1 MNKLAIQETFPPG
14 IVGREIVL
22 AQMCHHYRRISS
34 AKARVDTNL
43 FKPLKPSL
51 SRPLSAE
58 VSSIVQRSLSPR
70 SPPKHRKCLK
80 YENDL
85 GEFHFKPTL
94 RSQGVESRLRSTPEV
109 YHPAV
114 KSPKTT
120 HHELLEGH
128 QQATQTSLENSLVEE
143 ESPKTRDE
151 AVQTSNQNLYR
162 PVDLRS
168 VQFLRDITND
178 ALQQRAFTSASLNR
192 IFLEHQYRNAYSL
205 TQELM
210 DRELEELRRQLGM
223 LPRHHPFSGTVSD
236 SEALDALDSLVLDP
250 RIKEQVIQ
258 SLRLSRDN
266 DARKRRTFKYFDR
279 LKGDEDEQELPIKEI
294 SSSHYSVQPVTT
306 LEDSEEPL
314 GEDKLINVAGK
325 LIDSTNNGHGWDAEV
340 EEEDRPITTDSS
352 SEDGEEKRSS
362 PSSENDEE
370 VVESLSDSDAEN
382 AKSDS
387 SDVETESDEEVE
399 EVTQRES
406 TASKQQETRSET
418 SKYLDKDDTD
428 PEDSNTEMEDS
439 ESVSKTGSK
448 VSIDNRHDNAKNT
461 SQLLPLKL
469 EPLTAKGDKWRT
481 SLEAVKEEPDSTTGQ
496 ISDLSM
502 ASTPSD
508 LSDGEDENRNMIE
521 NQSMAGPSD
530 KNEDSPPTGTYHS
543 AESIQQTNGATGLE
557 ATSSAALQESTS
569 STGQEIVLEMEDL
582 LAGNDATPLDIGN
595 KRIEQDDDQP
605 KEDGGE
611 ELSESVL
618 EVEEDVETVKDDS
631 DDEGEE
637 SEIDSEIETVHSG
650 SESDSDKKK

>member
-1 MNKLAIQETFPPG
+1 
-14 IVGREIVL
+14 
-22 AQMCHHYRRISS
+22 
-34 AKARVDTNL
+34 
-43 FKPLKPSL
+43 
-51 SRPLSAE
+51 
-58 VSSIVQRSLSPR
+58 
-70 SPPKHRKCLK
+70 
-80 YENDL
+80 
-85 GEFHFKPTL
+85 
-94 RSQGVESRLRSTPEV
+94 
-109 YHPAV
+109 
-114 KSPKTT
+114 
-120 HHELLEGH
+120 
-128 QQATQTSLENSLVEE
+128 
-143 ESPKTRDE
+143 
-151 AVQTSNQNLYR
+151 
-162 PVDLRS
+162 
-168 VQFLRDITND
+168 
-178 ALQQRAFTSASLNR
+178 
-192 IFLEHQYRNAYSL
+192 
-205 TQELM
+205 M

-279 LKGDEDEQELPIKEI
+279 LKGDEDEQELPIKEV

-382 AKSDS
+382 VKSDS
-387 SDVETESDEEVE
+387 SDAETESDEEVE

-418 SKYLDKDDTD
+418 SRYLDKDDTD

-439 ESVSKTGSK
+439 ESVSITRSK
-448 VSIDNRHDNAKNT
+448 VTTSIDNGRDNVKNP

-469 EPLTAKGDKWRT
+469 EPLTAKGGKTIADFDKILEPLFVALDTTFKDKFHLWDSRDYDPRSNGSIDHCRLLDLISDKWRT

-521 NQSMAGPSD
+521 NQSTAGPSD

-582 LAGNDATPLDIGN
+582 LAGNDATPSNIGN

-611 ELSESVL
+611 ELSESVQ
-618 EVEEDVETVKDDS
+618 EASIFITWAKTS
-631 DDEGEE
+631 
-637 SEIDSEIETVHSG
+637 SFIN
-650 SESDSDKKK
+650 